1 MSALL
6 FNACQKGNSDYVKSL
21 IDSKYDINQLD
32 EQGRSALHYCSENT
46 DINCACLLLKDDAIK
61 TNILN
66 LRDNEGCSALHLA
79 CMNGNETMVKFLC
92 EQGANVELVDNE
104 SHSLIHWITVCGHL
118 HLFDILLQYKAPI
131 HTADIHNAFPIHYAS
146 QLCSVS
152 TNEDLRID
160 SARGLAILQKF
171 IDHKV
176 NIDCTDGQT
185 RTPLMWAASAGYII
199 IKFSFLVE
207 KIDISS
213 AIDAIRLL
221 YKYGAN
227 QLHIDKDSLSGIN
240 QQIVHIFVLCVHLN
254 LALHCAAT
262 RGHASCIRMLVEQ
275 CGCPIEGEDLNGCT
289 ALFYAITLDHPDVCQ
304 VLLKLKAD
312 PNHKDNRGRTPSHCA
327 ISKGNLIC
335 LKYLIE
341 FHANIWLKNKR
352 GDYPIHEAINSLS
365 VNKVRNQTDESL
377 QVYNIIRY
385 IFKLYPYRISI
396 QNDEHRTPLH
406 LAASLGDIDTC
417 EVLIECGVKINS
429 FMRTSAGNYL
439 TPYDLARIRCQEAC
453 MKYLIHKHGGQRGNL
468 LANIYARRIQ
478 KYFRQYKVRKNSLV
492 IHREKS
498 TPKIINNSSKQS
510 TNILTKPKNVLL
522 KQAQLCLDNK
532 KYDDLKK
539 TRSLNFQPLT
549 KNSLVLDEIN
559 AQERRRVFAKS
570 KTTITP
576 LTHSDE
582 AKLDPTNKIIIHTS
596 NSISTSNKLYERRKL
611 LAEELHKLKQARL
624 HHHYIVINRPLYKIL
639 IENAF
644 NPQNRRADEI
654 EKYLETLLK
663 AYDTELEA
671 IRKRTR
677 SVPPKLNRRTSQ
689 LL

>member
-1 MSALL
+1 MYFPFQS
-6 FNACQKGNSDYVKSL
+6 KS
-21 IDSKYDINQLD
+21 N
-32 EQGRSALHYCSENT
+32 
-46 DINCACLLLKDDAIK
+46 
-61 TNILN
+61 
-66 LRDNEGCSALHLA
+66 
-79 CMNGNETMVKFLC
+79 F
-92 EQGANVELVDNE
+92 
-104 SHSLIHWITVCGHL
+104 
-118 HLFDILLQYKAPI
+118 
-131 HTADIHNAFPIHYAS
+131 
-146 QLCSVS
+146 
-152 TNEDLRID
+152 
-160 SARGLAILQKF
+160 
-171 IDHKV
+171 
-176 NIDCTDGQT
+176 
-185 RTPLMWAASAGYII
+185 
-199 IKFSFLVE
+199 
-207 KIDISS
+207 SS
-213 AIDAIRLL
+213 AIQQGLTS
-221 YKYGAN
+221 N
-227 QLHIDKDSLSGIN
+227 QIASHENINKDMTIS
-240 QQIVHIFVLCVHLN
+240 
-254 LALHCAAT
+254 
-262 RGHASCIRMLVEQ
+262 
-275 CGCPIEGEDLNGCT
+275 P
-289 ALFYAITLDHPDVCQ
+289 
-304 VLLKLKAD
+304 LLKNED
-312 PNHKDNRGRTPSHCA
+312 E
-327 ISKGNLIC
+327 
-335 LKYLIE
+335 IE
-341 FHANIWLKNKR
+341 T
-352 GDYPIHEAINSLS
+352 
-365 VNKVRNQTDESL
+365 VN
-377 QVYNIIRY
+377 
-385 IFKLYPYRISI
+385 
-396 QNDEHRTPLH
+396 
-406 LAASLGDIDTC
+406 
-417 EVLIECGVKINS
+417 EVLAMEERNGKIYYKVNFTGHS
-429 FMRTSAGNYL
+429 PDYTAWGNYL

-492 IHREKS
+492 INREKS
-498 TPKIINNSSKQS
+498 TPKIINNPSKQS